1 MKRFLLGLSLLMI
14 IGLSEAQAQKY
25 FTREGKI
32 SFYSDTPIEKIEAHN
47 QKATCVLDVESGRM
61 EFAVLVKAFQ
71 FEKALM
77 QEHFNEN
84 YMESGEFPKSVF
96 KGQIANADGID
107 FSKDGTYEVTVEGEL
122 TIHGIAQT
130 VSTPGKI
137 TVAGDKISATAKFET
152 KPENHG
158 IKIPS
163 VVRKNI
169 AEVVQIDVNVAL
181 EPFKR

>member
-1 MKRFLLGLSLLMI
+1 MKQFLLGLCLFMTF
-14 IGLSEAQAQKY
+14 GLTQVEAQKY

-47 QKATCVLDVESGRM
+47 QKATCILDVESGKM

-84 YMESGEFPKSVF
+84 YMESGAYPKSVF
-96 KGQIANADGID
+96 KGQIANAADID
-107 FSKDGTYEVTVEGEL
+107 FSKDGTYDVTVEGEL
-122 TIHGIAQT
+122 TIHGVAQS
-130 VSTPGKI
+130 VSTPGQI

-152 KPENHG
+152 KPEDHD

-169 AEVVQIDVNVAL
+169 AEIVQIDVNVAL